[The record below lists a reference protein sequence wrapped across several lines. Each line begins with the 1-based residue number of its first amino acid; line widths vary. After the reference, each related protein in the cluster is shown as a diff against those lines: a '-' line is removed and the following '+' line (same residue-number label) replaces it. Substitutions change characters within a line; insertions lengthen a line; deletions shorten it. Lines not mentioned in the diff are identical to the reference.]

1 MFHAVVLIIC
11 DLFLDYINKI
21 DWDCCLFCGERKSE
35 ELRGRDK
42 SLSKEKTDKEKKK
55 IEKTYKKI
63 ASLIHQ
69 LAKQDL
75 FSMEKFSCD
84 NNEQTI
90 LELFKANNAV
100 QSTITI
106 TSHTISSNGRDLW
119 RKERKMMI
127 STA

>member
-11 DLFLDYINKI
+11 DLFLDYI

-75 FSMEKFSCD
+75 FSMEKLSCD

-100 QSTITI
+100 YHHNYV
-106 TSHTISSNGRDLW
+106 SHNQQ
-119 RKERKMMI
+119 
-127 STA
+127 